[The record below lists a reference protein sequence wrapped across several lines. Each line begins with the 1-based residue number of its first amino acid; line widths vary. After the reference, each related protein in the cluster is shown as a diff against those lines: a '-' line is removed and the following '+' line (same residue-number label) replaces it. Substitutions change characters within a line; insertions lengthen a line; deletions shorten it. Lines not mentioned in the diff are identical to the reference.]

1 MILRGKFTRR
11 RKALLVL
18 VLIVL
23 AWLGYAWYAGIAITQ
38 GIEQKDMDWNGDG
51 TVTRDEILQSFY
63 AVGVSDAQEGN
74 RHCRTFSWRSSGEQ
88 IRVDCRTE
96 FKAADDKAPA
106 GDKK

>member
-1 MILRGKFTRR
+1 MILRGRFTRR

-63 AVGVSDAQEGN
+63 AVGVTETQDGN
-74 RHCRTFSWRSSGEQ
+74 RHCRTFVWRRSGEQ
-88 IRVDCRTE
+88 IRVDCRTVFGE
-96 FKAADDKAPA
+96 AKPE
-106 GDKK
+106 